1 MKIIV
6 VSDSHGDTFI
16 LNKVF
21 EENKDA
27 DLFIHCGD
35 YCIPDYMMST
45 YRFVRGN
52 CDWSSE
58 APEKIDIETPFGKI
72 HVEHGDSYEMIS
84 NPDKYIKSLKC
95 KIFLSGHTHVQVD
108 KKIGDTYV
116 FNPGSLTHPTR
127 TNYGSFLI
135 INIDDETQKLTYKF
149 KKVDIKTGE
158 IY

>member
-6 VSDSHGDTFI
+6 VSDSHGDTYI
-16 LNKVF
+16 LNKII
-21 EENKDA
+21 EEYKDA

-35 YCIPDYMMST
+35 YCIPDYMMNA

-58 APEKIDIETPFGKI
+58 APIKIDIDSFFGKV

-84 NPDKYIKSLKC
+84 NPEEYIKSLKV
-95 KIFLSGHTHVQVD
+95 KIFLSGHTHVQQS
-108 KKIGDTYV
+108 KIIGNTYV

-135 INIDDETQKLTYKF
+135 INIDEQTKKLIYEF